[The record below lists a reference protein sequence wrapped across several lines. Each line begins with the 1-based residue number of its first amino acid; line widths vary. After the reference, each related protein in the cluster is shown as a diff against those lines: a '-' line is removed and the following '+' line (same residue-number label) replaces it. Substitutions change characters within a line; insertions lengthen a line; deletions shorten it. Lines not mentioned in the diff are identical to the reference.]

1 VADNRTL
8 PLTGAGDAT
17 AVVATDDVGGVH
29 YQRVKLD
36 AGADGVSLPVDAT
49 NPLPV
54 AGAVTVPA
62 GVAVTGTVTANAG
75 TNLNTSALALE
86 STLSTYTGNQRASA
100 ASVDGSQVSVTA
112 SAGGT
117 QVLASNANRKGFV
130 LYFVNSCWLS
140 FGGTPTSSFFLC
152 PAGTVFEMLSGLIYT
167 GAITALSVSGTATV
181 HRVEF

>member
-100 ASVDGSQVSVTA
+100 ASNQGSQVSVTA
-112 SAGGT
+112 SPAVT
-117 QVLASNANRKGFV
+117 VLASNASRKGFRIYYPSAV
-130 LYFVNSCWLS
+130 WVSY
-140 FGGTPTSSFFLC
+140 GGTASSSTFLL
-152 PAGTVFEMLSGLIYT
+152 PAGSVDEMTDGLIYT
-167 GAITALSVSGTATV
+167 GAISALSVSGTITAYV
-181 HRVEF
+181 VEW